1 MLEMMIPSMVLA
13 RSVDA
18 ARATESIL
26 LVFPVQVRI
35 LFK

>member
-1 MLEMMIPSMVLA
+1 MLEMMIPLMVLA
-13 RSVDA
+13 RSVGA
-18 ARATESIL
+18 AHATASIL

>member
-1 MLEMMIPSMVLA
+1 MLEMMIPLMVLA

-18 ARATESIL
+18 ARATARIL

-35 LFK
+35 PFK